1 MFGDHVTESICISYN
16 NNNNVATSALAR
28 APALDGGSRE
38 VRFCDAHARGR

>member
-1 MFGDHVTESICISYN
+1 MSQNRSASAIYN
-16 NNNNVATSALAR
+16 NNNVGTSARAR